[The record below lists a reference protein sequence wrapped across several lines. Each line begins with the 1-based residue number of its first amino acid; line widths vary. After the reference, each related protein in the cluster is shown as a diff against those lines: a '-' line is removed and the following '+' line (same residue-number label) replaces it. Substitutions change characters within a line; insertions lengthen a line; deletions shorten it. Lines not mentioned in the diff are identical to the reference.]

1 MCNKLFFKPI
11 LFALSVLL
19 FVSCD
24 KDYNEIGYSIVGEN
38 PLGIT
43 NNTAFT
49 VQTSW
54 AKTGALGT
62 NNLEINALGVLDNSA
77 FGQTTARFATQVQL
91 ATPNPAIDVNLLQSV
106 QSVTLYIPYFTNAEV
121 NYDSNA
127 RPIYTL
133 DSIYGTKTAKLKLRI
148 YENKYQISSK
158 NSEVGAP
165 LLDSYYP
172 QFYYTDQKSVF
183 DSNKGQLLYS
193 KDDFVFSEKEFE
205 DQVAATTTTA
215 ATTTY
220 TAPGMRVDLDN
231 NFFEKLLF
239 DKTSTNYDLSAN
251 ANFEEYFKGL
261 YFDVEKAESNGVM
274 AMMNFKKGTIVVKY
288 KEKTSST
295 DATLVDKSITLNLT
309 GNTVN
314 LLSNDFSASGTNY
327 NSSPIADRI
336 YVRGGEGSV
345 GQIELFNATDVVSYN
360 RTTNTIDS
368 SKGNGIPD
376 ELDYLKAKG
385 WLINEANL
393 TFYVDQT
400 AMSGVTEPSRIFLY
414 DVNNKRSLID
424 YDYDVTL
431 GNTANYNKQNFGG
444 IIEKDASG
452 RGLKYKF
459 RITNYIRNLVDKD
472 STNVKLGLSVA
483 QAISNTY
490 FTKTKNSPAYSV
502 WKGLSATQKN
512 SYFYPVSSVMNPLGT
527 ILYGSGIN
535 VPDDKR
541 LKLEIHYTKPN

>member
-1 MCNKLFFKPI
+1 MYNKLFFKPI

-24 KDYNEIGYSIVGEN
+24 KDYNEIGSSIVGEN
-38 PLGIT
+38 HLGLT
-43 NNTAFT
+43 KYTETT
-49 VQTSW
+49 VQSSW
-54 AKTGALGT
+54 AKTGAIGS

-91 ATPNPAIDVNLLQSV
+91 ASTSPVIDLTLLQSV
-106 QSVTLYIPYFTNAEV
+106 QSVTLYIPYFTNSNV
-121 NYDSNA
+121 TYDANA

-148 YENKYQISSK
+148 YENKYQINSK
-158 NSEVGAP
+158 NSEAGAP
-165 LLDSYYP
+165 LLDPNYP
-172 QFYYTDQKSVF
+172 QFYYTDQNSVF
-183 DSNKGQLLYS
+183 DTNKGQLLYNN
-193 KDDFVFSEKEFE
+193 DAFVFSEKEFA
-205 DQVAATTTTA
+205 DPVAATTTTA

-220 TAPGMRVDLDN
+220 TAPGMRVDLDHT
-231 NFFEKLLF
+231 FFQNLLF
-239 DKTSTNYDLSAN
+239 SSNSSSNLTTNPD
-251 ANFEEYFKGL
+251 FEEYFKGL
-261 YFDVEKAESNGVM
+261 YFDVEKGDSDGVL
-274 AMMNFKKGTIVVKY
+274 AMMNFKKGTIVVNY

-314 LLSNDFSASGTNY
+314 LLNNDFSTSGTNY

-336 YVRGGEGSV
+336 YLRGGEGSV
-345 GQIELFNATDVVSYN
+345 GQIELFNTTDVVSYN

-376 ELDYLKAKG
+376 ELDYLKVKG

-393 TFYVDQT
+393 TFYIDQA
-400 AMSGVTEPSRIFLY
+400 AMDGVKEPNRIFLY
-414 DVNNKRSLID
+414 DINNKRPLLD
-424 YDYDVTL
+424 YTYDVTS
-431 GNTANYNKQNFGG
+431 GNSANYIKQDFGG

-452 RGLKYKF
+452 RGLKYKI
-459 RITNYIRNLVDKD
+459 RITNYIRNLINKD

-483 QAISNTY
+483 QAISNIN

-502 WKGLSATQKN
+502 WKDLSSTQKN
-512 SYFYPVSSVMNPLGT
+512 SYFYPASSVMNPLGT

-535 VPDDKR
+535 VPEDKR
-541 LKLEIHYTKPN
+541 LKLEIYYTKPN